1 MRTVI
6 VACQTI
12 CDEVNMAIA
21 ETGVEH
27 PVLWVESGLHNFP
40 DTLRTKLQEQ
50 INRISNVETIVLAY
64 GYCGNSLLGLYSHH
78 ATLVIPR
85 VDDCISLLLGSY
97 QRRESLSQEMGTY
110 FLTRG
115 WLENENNV
123 IKEYERCRER
133 YGEEQ
138 AERVM
143 KMMMEHYRRLVLID
157 TGAYSIAPCLEKSC
171 AFSQRIGLHHQVIN
185 GSLRFLKKLL
195 IGPWDDEFVVLKP
208 GEVMSMD
215 YFRKDSGKSGFHQAM
230 FGFGR

>member
-1 MRTVI
+1 MSIVI

-12 CDEVNMAIA
+12 CDEVDLAIA
-21 ETGVEH
+21 ETGVSH

-50 INRISNVETIVLAY
+50 INRISHVEKIILAY
-64 GYCGNSLLGLYSHH
+64 GYCGNSLLGLYSDH

-97 QRRESLSQEMGTY
+97 QSRERLSQEMGTY

-115 WLENENNV
+115 WLENENNI
-123 IKEYERCRER
+123 IKEYERCLDR
-133 YGEEQ
+133 YGQVQ

-143 KMMMEHYRRLVLID
+143 KVMMEHYRRLVLID
-157 TGAYSIAPCLEKSC
+157 TGAYAVDGCLKKSC
-171 AFSQRIGLHHQVIN
+171 DFSQRMGLQHQVVT
-185 GSLRFLKKLL
+185 GSLRLLKKLFT
-195 IGPWDDEFVVLKP
+195 GPWDEEFLVLKP
-208 GEVMSMD
+208 GEVLSME
-215 YFRKDSGKSGFHQAM
+215 YFRRDMSKPGFNQTM